1 VVPRPERPGSGIAS
15 WSWLLVWGALVA
27 VALALRPLLPVDET
41 RYLSVAWE
49 MWRGGDWLVSHL
61 NGVPYSDKPPALF
74 WAILLG
80 WRALGVSA
88 WWPRLLP
95 PLFALLSAL
104 LLARIVARIR
114 PGLEGMLVLPFLSG
128 LLWVTYSTLLL
139 FDTLLTAC
147 VLVAVSGVVEAWRG
161 RRLAGWLACGTG
173 IGLGAL
179 SKGPVV
185 LVHVLPVALLAPWWA
200 RPAPAGGWRRW
211 YLGVLAALALGA
223 AIGLAWA
230 LPAGAHG
237 GAAYRSALLW
247 DQTAGRVTGR
257 ITGRLG
263 HPRPWWWYLAV
274 LPVALYPWGL
284 WPPYWRALTRAGGPL
299 DLPARF
305 ALAWVVPGV
314 AVLSL
319 FGGKQI
325 HYLMPLLP
333 GFAILAGARC
343 RDAEPRRW
351 DAAVPA
357 GLLLLA
363 GAALLIA
370 ERLRQTVRLPQW
382 LSEVSPAWGAA
393 LLAGALLLAFIKEGQ
408 RQVVALS
415 LTCPLLLIAVH
426 LAGAGPLGRRYDLE
440 PVAALLKA
448 GEQAGRPIAFVGPYS
463 GQFHF
468 LGRLDRPFEE
478 TTRDSL
484 AAWAAGH
491 PLGLVVRVVGSPR
504 HAGGALISR
513 PYGQY
518 VVAVWSAGGLRE
530 K

>member
-1 VVPRPERPGSGIAS
+1 
-15 WSWLLVWGALVA
+15 
-27 VALALRPLLPVDET
+27 
-41 RYLSVAWE
+41 
-49 MWRGGDWLVSHL
+49 
-61 NGVPYSDKPPALF
+61 
-74 WAILLG
+74 
-80 WRALGVSA
+80 
-88 WWPRLLP
+88 
-95 PLFALLSAL
+95 
-104 LLARIVARIR
+104 
-114 PGLEGMLVLPFLSG
+114 
-128 LLWVTYSTLLL
+128 
-139 FDTLLTAC
+139 LLTAC

-179 SKGPVV
+179 TKGPVV

-200 RPAPAGGWRRW
+200 KPDAARGWRRW
-211 YLGVLAALALGA
+211 YLGVVAALALGT

-237 GAAYRSALLW
+237 GAA
-247 DQTAGRVTGR
+247 GE
-257 ITGRLG
+257 
-263 HPRPWWWYLAV
+263 
-274 LPVALYPWGL
+274 
-284 WPPYWRALTRAGGPL
+284 L

-314 AVLSL
+314 AVLSC

-333 GFAILAGARC
+333 GFAILAAARC
-343 RDAEPRRW
+343 RGAEPRRW

-370 ERLRQTVRLPQW
+370 ERLRQTLHLPQW
-382 LSEVSPAWGAA
+382 LSEVSPALGAA
-393 LLAGALLLAFIKEGQ
+393 LLAGALLLASIKDRR

-426 LAGAGPLGRRYDLE
+426 LAAAGPLARHYDLE

-448 GEQAGRPIAFVGPYS
+448 GEQAGRPITFVGPYP

-478 TTRDSL
+478 TPHDSI

-518 VVAVWSAGGLRE
+518 VVAVWSASRLRE
-530 K
+530 E

>member
-1 VVPRPERPGSGIAS
+1 VPRPERPGSGIAS
-15 WSWLLVWGALVA
+15 WSWLLAWGALV
-27 VALALRPLLPVDET
+27 VIALALRPLLPVDET

-49 MWRGGDWLVSHL
+49 MWRSGDWLVPHL
-61 NGVPYSDKPPALF
+61 NGAPYSDKPPALF

-95 PLFALLSAL
+95 PMFALLSAL
-104 LLARIVARIR
+104 LLARLAGRLR
-114 PGLEGMLVLPFLSG
+114 PELEGVLVLPFLSG
-128 LLWVTYSTLLL
+128 LLWVTYSTLVL

-161 RRLAGWLACGTG
+161 RRLVGWLACGTG

-179 SKGPVV
+179 TKGPVV
-185 LVHVLPVALLAPWWA
+185 LVHVLPVALLAPWWSKA
-200 RPAPAGGWRRW
+200 LAAGGWRRW
-211 YLGVLAALALGA
+211 YLGLLAALALGT

-237 GAAYRSALLW
+237 GAAYRSTLLW
-247 DQTAGRVTGR
+247 EQTAGRVTGR

-274 LPVALYPWGL
+274 LPVALYPWGF
-284 WPPYWRALTRAGGPL
+284 WPPYWRGLARSGGEL

-314 AVLSL
+314 AVLSS

-343 RDAEPRRW
+343 RDEEPRRW

-370 ERLRQTVRLPQW
+370 ERLRQALHLPQW
-382 LSEVSPAWGAA
+382 LSEVSPALGAS
-393 LLAGALLLAFIKEGQ
+393 LVAGGLLLTFIKEDR
-408 RQVVALS
+408 RQMVALS

-426 LAGAGPLGRRYDLE
+426 LAAAGPLARHYDLE

-448 GEQAGRPIAFVGPYS
+448 CEQAGRPITFVGPYP

-478 TTRDSL
+478 TPHDSIG
-484 AAWAAGH
+484 AWAAGH

-504 HAGGALISR
+504 HAAGALISR

-518 VVAVWSAGGLRE
+518 VVAVWSASRLRE
-530 K
+530 E

>member
-1 VVPRPERPGSGIAS
+1 
-15 WSWLLVWGALVA
+15 VA
-27 VALALRPLLPVDET
+27 VALAVRPLLPVDET

-49 MWRGGDWLVSHL
+49 MWRGGDWLVPHL
-61 NGVPYSDKPPALF
+61 NGLPYSDKPPALF
-74 WAILLG
+74 WVILVG
-80 WRALGVSA
+80 WRALGVNA

-104 LLARIVARIR
+104 LLARLAARLR
-114 PGLEGMLVLPFLSG
+114 PGLEGVLVLPFLSG

-147 VLVAVSGVVEAWRG
+147 VLVAVGGIVEAWRS
-161 RRLAGWLACGTG
+161 RSLAGWLACGTG
-173 IGLGAL
+173 LGLGAL
-179 SKGPVV
+179 TKGPVV

-200 RPAPAGGWRRW
+200 GRPPMGGWRRW
-211 YLGVLAALALGA
+211 YLGVLAALAVGT

-237 GAAYRSALLW
+237 GAAYRSTLLW
-247 DQTAGRVTGR
+247 EQTAGRVTGQ

-263 HPRPWWWYLAV
+263 HPRPWWWYLAM

-284 WPPYWRALTRAGGPL
+284 WPPYWRALARGGGPL

-314 AVLSL
+314 AILSL

-351 DAAVPA
+351 DAALPA
-357 GLLLLA
+357 SLLLLA

-370 ERLRQTVRLPQW
+370 ERLPHTVRLPRW
-382 LSEVSPAWGAA
+382 LSEVSPWWGAA
-393 LLAGALLLAFIKEGQ
+393 LLAGALLLAFMKDGR
-408 RQVVALS
+408 RQVIALS
-415 LTCPLLLIAVH
+415 LTCPLLLIAIH
-426 LAGAGPLGRRYDLE
+426 LAASGPLARRYDLA

-448 GEQAGRPIAFVGPYS
+448 GEQAGRPIAFVGPYA

-468 LGRLDRPFEE
+468 IGRLQRPFEE

-491 PLGLVVRVVGSPR
+491 PLGLVVRVVGAPR
-504 HAGGALISR
+504 HARGALISR

-518 VVAVWSAGGLRE
+518 VVAVWSASGLRME
-530 K
+530 